1 MPPNVKR
8 VLLDL
13 NNPTFQESWFNL
25 QADQAERVRNAFKKI
40 TQLTW
45 NELYRDAG
53 LKWERVQSIQAPAG
67 VDALYTF
74 RITQSVRGVGF
85 RESDFLRVLLIQPDH
100 DATYGKK

>member
-1 MPPNVKR
+1 MPPSVKR

-25 QADQAERVRNAFKKI
+25 QADQAERVRNAFKKV

-53 LKWERVQSIQAPAG
+53 LKWERVQSIQAPDG

>member
-1 MPPNVKR
+1 MPPSVKR

-25 QADQAERVRNAFKKI
+25 QADQAERVRHALKKI
-40 TQLTW
+40 TLLTW

-53 LKWERVQSIQAPAG
+53 LKWERVQSIQAPRG

-85 RESDFLRVLLIQPDH
+85 RERDFLRVLLIQPDH